1 MAVSSAVSGT
11 AEQTG
16 DSSVRIRDEEPP
28 GNFSETKVGDGDGL
42 RPGFSPHPLE
52 ESETCVVSLILINTN
67 KLNWM
72 LIYETN
78 LMKINNLCNLII

>member
-28 GNFSETKVGDGDGL
+28 GSFSETRVGDGDGIGLGSLLTRPGNL
-42 RPGFSPHPLE
+42 RPD
-52 ESETCVVSLILINTN
+52 SLSILINTN
-67 KLNWM
+67 NLNLNFEFWM
-72 LIYETN
+72 
-78 LMKINNLCNLII
+78 K